1 MDSDDG
7 IRGETTLQ
15 GLAKLKPAFKRD
27 GKSTGGNS
35 SQVTDGASACIMM
48 RRDQAHKLGLKVIG
62 KIISHAVVGVPP
74 EIMGVGPAY
83 AIPKALQLAAV
94 SKDQIDVF
102 EINEAFAS

>member
-1 MDSDDG
+1 M
-7 IRGETTLQ
+7 E
-15 GLAKLKPAFKRD
+15 GLKKLKPAFKRD

-48 RRDQAHKLGLKVIG
+48 TRAEAKRLGLPIIG
-62 KIISHAVVGVPP
+62 KIISHAAVGVPP

-83 AIPKALQLAAV
+83 AIPRALQIANV
-94 SKDQIDVF
+94 PIDKIDIF